1 MTREKGRSITLSIA
15 IIMLLI
21 VTLMSSCGPAYHL
34 RKAKHHWNKAIEKG
48 ATTTVDTTWQSIP
61 VIVPEFTFET
71 ILKPDWHYHYIP
83 TTDTLKREDP
93 ATGAKVSVKV
103 DLNEGCPEDCIRKIY
118 VKTEVP
124 KDTVYAD
131 CPTAVH
137 MEAKAGHT
145 NWDMIVL
152 AVLCLALGAILGRL
166 FWR

>member
-1 MTREKGRSITLSIA
+1 MTRKEWTFIIWIA
-15 IIMLLI
+15 VLVLILLCA
-21 VTLMSSCGPAYHL
+21 SSCGPAYHL
-34 RKAKHHWNKAIEKG
+34 KRAKHHWNKAIEKG

-71 ILKPDWHYHYIP
+71 ILKPDWHYHYVP

-93 ATGAKVSVKV
+93 ATGAKISVKV
-103 DLNEGCPEDCIRKIY
+103 DLNEECPEDCIRKIY

-124 KDTVYAD
+124 PDTVYAD

-145 NWDMIVL
+145 NWDMIL
-152 AVLCLALGAILGRL
+152 MGIAVGLVCYIAGRL
-166 FWR
+166 SWR